1 MNKFLVILVLLSL
14 LAGCTGE
21 KTPAAPTLP
30 EATETLPA
38 PTAAATATATFTL
51 TPTITNTPTATLPPT
66 RTPSPTPTET
76 PPGYYSNDAGFSLT
90 YPEEFYLVNE
100 ESEPTEGGVLATAFF
115 ENLVDEI
122 RIVVLH
128 MPTDESCQLD
138 VFLQGFKSSLSGD
151 GATGVVSKKLD
162 PVALANG
169 IEADK
174 GGVDYKMQGEPS
186 AMEVVT
192 TVYGSTCLLVLTVGP
207 KAGLEANRAGI
218 DSLVASLDLRAALL
232 YGVNRE
238 EAVVLEA
245 GDPLTK
251 FLDPAITTGGAYG
264 YIGLPF
270 SGLVRLSQGLQ
281 VEPDLAES
289 WQISPT
295 GEVYTFTLR
304 AGLTF
309 ADGKP
314 LTAEDFRLS
323 WERAADPKLE
333 SETTRTYLGD
343 ILGLNEKLEGQAET
357 IRGLNVV
364 DERTLVVTLDAP
376 KSYFLAKLTYP
387 TGFVIDVAQAE
398 KDPQDWFYAPNASGP
413 FTIKEYRE
421 GEVFIYERNDSYHTP
436 AKSRYIIFLLNRV
449 GDPVSMFEAGEV
461 DLAYPLL
468 SAIPSL
474 QDPGNPLN
482 SSLQSTTELC
492 TTYLYFNNTLA
503 PMDDPNVRKAL
514 ALAIDREKL
523 NEQFSDG
530 MNVLS
535 DSLLPPG
542 MPGYTSGQPVPQYD
556 PDAAREALKAS
567 KYAGQMPTLKYV
579 SMGRAG
585 SEDPLI
591 DAILSMWRK
600 ELGIKVEVQFI
611 DPEVFAK
618 TVQEAGGHIVD
629 GGWCADYPDPQNF
642 LDILFHTGS
651 EFNHPPYT
659 NPAVDALLEQAR
671 TEVDPAARLALYQ
684 QADRLLLE
692 DFAALPLWSGQTF
705 LLVNPEL
712 QGYVL
717 GAMEVPQLHLVYK

>member
-1 MNKFLVILVLLSL
+1 MKKFLVILVLLSL
-14 LAGCTGE
+14 LAGCGGN
-21 KTPAAPTLP
+21 KTPLAPTLP
-30 EATETLPA
+30 AATDTLPP
-38 PTAAATATATFTL
+38 PTATATATATLTL
-51 TPTITNTPTATLPPT
+51 TPTVTNTPTATLPPT
-66 RTPSPTPTET
+66 RTPSPTPTKT
-76 PPGYYSNDAGFSLT
+76 PIGYYSNDAGFSLT
-90 YPEEFYLVNE
+90 YPEAFYLSD
-100 ESEPTEGGVLATAFF
+100 ESSESIEGGVVT
-115 ENLVDEI
+115 NLTFDNDRDNV
-122 RIVVLH
+122 RIAMFH
-128 MPTDESCQLD
+128 APTDDACTLD
-138 VFLQGFKSSLSGD
+138 EFLRVFKSVMSEA
-151 GATGVVSKKLD
+151 GATGVSSKKLD
-162 PVALANG
+162 PVQLANG
-169 IEADK
+169 ISADK
-174 GGVDYKMQGEPS
+174 GVVNYKAGAQAGAIEI
-186 AMEVVT
+186 VT
-192 TVYGSTCLLVLTVGP
+192 TVYGSNCLMLAAVGP
-207 KAGLEANRAGI
+207 LEGLEKNRAGI
-218 DSLVASLDLRAALL
+218 DNLVASLDLRAALL

-251 FLDPAITTGGAYG
+251 YLDPAITTGGAYG

-343 ILGLNEKLEGQAET
+343 ILGVNEKLDGQAET
-357 IRGLNVV
+357 IRGLNVI

-398 KDPQDWFYAPNASGP
+398 KDPEGWFYKPNASGP

-421 GEVFIYERNDSYHTP
+421 GEAFVYERNDSYYTP

-474 QDPGNPLN
+474 EDPGNPLN

-492 TTYLYFNNTLA
+492 TSYLYFNNTLA

-556 PDAAREALKAS
+556 PAAAREALKAS

-591 DAILSMWRK
+591 DAIISMWRK

-651 EFNHPPYT
+651 EFNHPPYS

-712 QGYVL
+712 KGYVL